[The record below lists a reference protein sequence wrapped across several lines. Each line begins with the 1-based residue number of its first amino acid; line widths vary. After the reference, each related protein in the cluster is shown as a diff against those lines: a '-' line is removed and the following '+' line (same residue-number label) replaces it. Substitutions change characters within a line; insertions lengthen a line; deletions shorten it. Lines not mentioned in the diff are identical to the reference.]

1 MGLDF
6 YAKRRL
12 DQVKNDF
19 QVVDEIEKMN
29 IDQETK
35 DKLRQAKMELEME
48 QMRLKRENT
57 QEKIENELSSN
68 SQKSMDI
75 TSFPSANLSSGN
87 SQSSNQEEPF
97 NFNNKYSEEE
107 VRQAKEI
114 KDKNIKMTQDLL
126 AWIEDETRQYDESE
140 SMEETTRH
148 R

>member
-12 DQVKNDF
+12 DSVKNDS

-57 QEKIENELSSN
+57 QEKIESELSSN
-68 SQKSMDI
+68 SQKSMDM
-75 TSFPSANLSSGN
+75 TSFPSVNLSSGN
-87 SQSSNQEEPF
+87 SQSSNQEESF

-114 KDKNIKMTQDLL
+114 NDKNIKMTQDLL
-126 AWIEDETRQYDESE
+126 AWIEDEIKRYDESE
-140 SMEETTRH
+140 TMEETTRH